1 MTGDTDLAD
10 DAVREATK
18 ALTRRFQRRLAREML
33 GAWMAGYVALDVVRQ
48 PTVPSGSDDLADAMT
63 LKTAFVPRR
72 SLDAPRIDHHGTQR
86 YRLNDLTADDADDI
100 RQAIQ
105 GLGDTDD

>member
-1 MTGDTDLAD
+1 
-10 DAVREATK
+10 
-18 ALTRRFQRRLAREML
+18 
-33 GAWMAGYVALDVVRQ
+33 
-48 PTVPSGSDDLADAMT
+48 MT

-86 YRLNDLTADDADDI
+86 YRLNDLTANDADDI